1 MMKQMVQSGGQI
13 SSSVPAV
20 SEDLDNNKATQ
31 YEEELMEKK
40 ETKWQKEELIA
51 DEILANFAG
60 PIQCSPKYRCVSAR
74 AHNCAILPLP
84 LLLLCA

>member
-1 MMKQMVQSGGQI
+1 MMKQMVESGGQI
-13 SSSVPAV
+13 SSSVPVV

-40 ETKWQKEELIA
+40 ETKWQKTELIA

-60 PIQCSPKYRCVSAR
+60 SPKYRCVSAR
-74 AHNCAILPLP
+74 AHNCAILLP
-84 LLLLCA
+84 LLLCA